1 MKGSSTEV
9 LALFLRLSMI
19 LLTILKN
26 VALSEKRR
34 NMEYLGLGHKR
45 HMCTLVGQ
53 PTLFKFLFPRTP
65 GLRHIPS
72 QLLFHFTPALFKE
85 EGSMGELGRGEGGR
99 MGDGGGREEGR

>member
-26 VALSEKRR
+26 MVLSEKRR
-34 NMEYLGLGHKR
+34 NMEYLGQGHKR

-72 QLLFHFTPALFKE
+72 QSLFHFTPALFKE